1 MSSRFSMVP
10 FVMLDGVFAQIV
22 LADLDERIE
31 LGGQASQLL
40 DLLFG

>member
-1 MSSRFSMVP
+1 MVSSACLMAF
-10 FVMLDGVFAQIV
+10 FAQIV

-31 LGGQASQLL
+31 LGLKASQLL

>member
-1 MSSRFSMVP
+1 MSSRFSMVRL
-10 FVMLDGVFAQIV
+10 LDGVFAQIV